1 MKKIKFDSEYT
12 LHKLTEKNLCKLFD
26 FEFVASERQCDG
38 LRVDNLAF
46 DKDTET
52 LVIIEY
58 KNKKNFTVI
67 EQAKSYLEKAKEKPE
82 VFGKRLKDKKEYDF
96 KDIRVMIISPEF
108 TQDQLNNN
116 EEDIELWQVSLYDDG
131 KVSYENMKTNDDIK
145 ELNIDLADLDFTEQK
160 TLKDKPEENIKL
172 YDKFKEKVMD
182 KYNDSIDFRYLVD
195 AVSFRTN
202 NQIVCI
208 FHLSNKPKIHYF
220 TDKLIDCENKT
231 RDISE
236 ITTGG
241 KANYELVLSS
251 ESDIDYA
258 FDLFE
263 QVYLQKN
270 EE

>member
-1 MKKIKFDSEYT
+1 
-12 LHKLTEKNLCKLFD
+12 
-26 FEFVASERQCDG
+26 
-38 LRVDNLAF
+38 
-46 DKDTET
+46 
-52 LVIIEY
+52 
-58 KNKKNFTVI
+58 
-67 EQAKSYLEKAKEKPE
+67 
-82 VFGKRLKDKKEYDF
+82 
-96 KDIRVMIISPEF
+96 MIISPEF

-131 KVSYENMKTNDDIK
+131 KVSYENMKTNEDIK

-172 YDKFKEKVMD
+172 YDKFKDKVMD
-182 KYNDSIDFRYLVD
+182 KYSESIDFRFLVD

-202 NQIVCI
+202 KQIICI

-251 ESDIDYA
+251 ESDMDYA